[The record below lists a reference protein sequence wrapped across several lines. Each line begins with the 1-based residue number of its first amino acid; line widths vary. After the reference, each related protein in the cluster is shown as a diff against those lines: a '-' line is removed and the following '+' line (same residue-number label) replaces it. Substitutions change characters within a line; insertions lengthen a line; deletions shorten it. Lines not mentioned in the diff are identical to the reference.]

1 MAVVVSAVAVVPAVA
16 GVVPAGA
23 ATSSL
28 VLLDEPFTGSQVL
41 VPADWTLPALPSG
54 VAGTNVACLTASGS
68 TTQTPI
74 PGCSSTPIDTVPNG
88 TLRLTSATGNQD
100 GGISYAGA
108 VPSSQGLDIHFDTY
122 QYGGT
127 GADGILFYLAG
138 TNPLAPAPPSTL
150 GPPGGHLGYSG
161 GTAAPTGNG
170 LAGGYLG
177 IGFDAYGNYVNP
189 SFDGNGCTN
198 PSWAT
203 GASANQVSVRGPGS
217 GQTGYCLLSS
227 TEAAGGLSGYLDG
240 DSAGATTRAGSL
252 VPVEIAIN
260 PTASP
265 VSTSG
270 IANVPAY
277 SYVVAVSPLSGP
289 TQYVTGAL
297 PNASA
302 FEPAS
307 WLDPA
312 TGIPYQLA
320 LGFAA
325 STGGSND
332 IHEIRNVSVL
342 PLFSNPAQI
351 ALQLTD
357 SAAGHLVAGSP
368 VTYTATASV
377 SPNGG
382 SLSQTASFTD
392 TFPTGI
398 TPGTAT
404 GANWS
409 CTTTGQTVS
418 CAYAA
423 SLLPL
428 TPGTALAPITIPA
441 TVSAGAT
448 GTITDTGQLVS
459 DAAVTATA
467 NDTGTVTTAATSP
480 VLGVSLSDNVAG
492 SFTQGGSAI
501 YSAVATVSST
511 GTAESKTITL
521 ASTLPAGVTPGVAT
535 GANWACSTTGQSVSC
550 TDAAG
555 VVAAGTTLPT
565 VSIPVTVATT
575 TSGGITTTVTASSS
589 DGGTVSATDHGA
601 IVSVP
606 QYGLTLTD
614 SVGGKVPT
622 RGSFSYTATASL
634 LSTSGTESLDPTYTQ
649 VMALGITAS
658 AATGTGWTCSISTN
672 TSTTISTVQCTYA
685 GTIPAPGGS
694 FPPITITAKKN
705 GSGTRGMNVSSSGS
719 VSSPDGIGA
728 SATDYATIAGPPPP
742 VLSVS
747 ASSPS
752 QAYAGTT
759 YTLSISPSLSSTGG
773 SAATDP
779 AVQAVLP
786 AGESFPSTPTP
797 AGYTCVTSTSVNTND
812 TLTCTST
819 LATPISAG
827 TSLGVISATVAV
839 AAGTA
844 TGSLATAVTL
854 SDTTDG
860 AVTASTA
867 TAVDVIASPV
877 FTVGV
882 NGPASAPLGGTA
894 TFDVAPGLS
903 ATGGSALSDPTVTL
917 TANGGFTFLAAPSPS
932 GYACTLTS
940 PTVVTCTYNGAL
952 PLGAGTSMPAINVSA
967 HVGSPTGGGSQPG
980 LTATVTD
987 GADGASAATTSDTVS
1002 VTTAPV
1008 LAVTTSGTPSNA
1020 SYGSS
1025 YVLTVT
1031 PSVGASGGPAS
1042 NDPVVTVTFPT
1053 GESFAAA
1060 PTPTGYGCVLS
1071 SGNTVLTCTSTA
1083 ATPIS
1088 AGTSL

>member
-1 MAVVVSAVAVVPAVA
+1 MQAGDQAGGLARRGRLSALVVAVVVSAVAVVPAVA
-16 GVVPAGA
+16 GVAPAGA
-23 ATSSL
+23 TTSSL
-28 VLLDEPFTGSQVL
+28 VLLNEPFTGSQVL

-54 VAGTNVACLTASGS
+54 VTGANVACLTASGS

-74 PGCSSTPIDTVPNG
+74 PGCSSTPIDTAPNG
-88 TLRLTSATGNQD
+88 TLRLTSATNNQD
-100 GGISYAGA
+100 GGVSYAGA

-189 SFDGNGCTN
+189 SFDGSGCTD

-203 GASANQVSVRGPGS
+203 GRSANQVSVRGPGS

-227 TEAAGGLSGYLDG
+227 TKAAGGLTGYLDG

-260 PTASP
+260 PTASS

-307 WLDPA
+307 WLDPT

-368 VTYTATASV
+368 VTYTASASV

-392 TFPTGI
+392 TFPAGI

-404 GANWS
+404 GSNWS

-418 CAYAA
+418 CTYAA

-467 NDTGTVTTAATSP
+467 KDTGTVATPATSP
-480 VLGVSLSDNVAG
+480 VLGVSLSDNVSG
-492 SFTQGGSAI
+492 SFTQGGSAN
-501 YSAVATVSST
+501 YSAVATVSSS

-521 ASTLPAGVTPGVAT
+521 ASTLPTGITPGAAT
-535 GANWACSTTGQSVSC
+535 GTNWMCSTTGQAVSC
-550 TDAAG
+550 TYAAG
-555 VVAAGTTLPT
+555 TVAAGTTLPT
-565 VSIPVTVATT
+565 VSVPVTVATT
-575 TSGGITTTVTASSS
+575 ASGGFATTVTASSA
-589 DGGTVSATDHGA
+589 DGGTASATDHGA
-601 IVSVP
+601 VVSVP

-614 SVGGKVPT
+614 NVGGNVPT
-622 RGSFSYTATASL
+622 RGSFTYTATPSL

-658 AATGTGWTCSISTN
+658 GATGTGWTCSVTRSG
-672 TSTTISTVQCTYA
+672 TTGLNTVQCTYS

-694 FPPITITAKKN
+694 FPPITITANKN
-705 GSGTRGMNVSSSGS
+705 GSGSKGMNVSSTGS

-728 SATDYATIAGPPPP
+728 SATDNATIASPPPP
-742 VLSVS
+742 R
-747 ASSPS
+747 SSRC
-752 QAYAGTT
+752 Q
-759 YTLSISPSLSSTGG
+759 
-773 SAATDP
+773 P
-779 AVQAVLP
+779 ARRRR
-786 AGESFPSTPTP
+786 PTP
-797 AGYTCVTSTSVNTND
+797 VPP
-812 TLTCTST
+812 
-819 LATPISAG
+819 TPCRSRHR
-827 TSLGVISATVAV
+827 LRV
-839 AAGTA
+839 AAGRLPPIPPCRR
-844 TGSLATAVTL
+844 SC
-854 SDTTDG
+854 
-860 AVTASTA
+860 
-867 TAVDVIASPV
+867 P
-877 FTVGV
+877 
-882 NGPASAPLGGTA
+882 PASRSPRRRHRRA
-894 TFDVAPGLS
+894 TRAPG
-903 ATGGSALSDPTVTL
+903 
-917 TANGGFTFLAAPSPS
+917 APRS
-932 GYACTLTS
+932 TR
-940 PTVVTCTYNGAL
+940 
-952 PLGAGTSMPAINVSA
+952 
-967 HVGSPTGGGSQPG
+967 
-980 LTATVTD
+980 
-987 GADGASAATTSDTVS
+987 TTH
-1002 VTTAPV
+1002 
-1008 LAVTTSGTPSNA
+1008 
-1020 SYGSS
+1020 
-1025 YVLTVT
+1025 
-1031 PSVGASGGPAS
+1031 
-1042 NDPVVTVTFPT
+1042 
-1053 GESFAAA
+1053 
-1060 PTPTGYGCVLS
+1060 
-1071 SGNTVLTCTSTA
+1071 
-1083 ATPIS
+1083 
-1088 AGTSL
+1088 